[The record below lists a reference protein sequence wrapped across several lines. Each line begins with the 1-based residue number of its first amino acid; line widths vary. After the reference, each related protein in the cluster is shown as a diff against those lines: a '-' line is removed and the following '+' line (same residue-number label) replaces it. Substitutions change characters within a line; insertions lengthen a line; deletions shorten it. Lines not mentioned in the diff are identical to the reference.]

1 MDEMGHGL
9 RFHCDAKCILIFEG
23 FDYHGVIE
31 NVSLSGALIKLD
43 DKVPISIHPGNRCDL
58 MLCGNPE
65 LCPLKYT
72 CKVIRLDSAI
82 IGVQF
87 IELNLI

>member
-1 MDEMGHGL
+1 MDETGQGL
-9 RFHCDAKCILIFEG
+9 RYHCDAKCILIFEG

-31 NVSLSGALIKLD
+31 NVSLSGALIKLND
-43 DKVPISIHPGNRCDL
+43 EIPTSMQPGDRCDL
-58 MLCGNPE
+58 LLCSNPE
-65 LCPLKYT
+65 LCPVKYT